1 MYSKLL
7 VPIGVEGFPKLYHR
21 PSIEIIQHQ
30 EATGTSI
37 KPNTDTDS
45 EWIFQIGWIGSK
57 NGDDT
62 KTLSFSDEWIRVWV
76 QIVQKLLS
84 LQ

>member
-45 EWIFQIGWIGSK
+45 EWIFQIGWIG
-57 NGDDT
+57 
-62 KTLSFSDEWIRVWV
+62 R
-76 QIVQKLLS
+76 
-84 LQ
+84 